1 MSAVLDNS
9 LVGLALL
16 ASILYAFATL
26 SPRNTRRRVFGR
38 LAELLARAPKA
49 LRLRPAAER
58 LARAAGA
65 KAQGACGGCDS
76 CGSEPQA
83 QTSGAEISVPIARIA
98 RARASRQE

>member
-1 MSAVLDNS
+1 MTAVLDNS

-49 LRLRPAAER
+49 LKLTAAAER

-65 KAQGACGGCDS
+65 KVQGACGGCDS
-76 CGSEPQA
+76 CEA
-83 QTSGAEISVPIARIA
+83 QNSGAEIRVPITSIA
-98 RARASRQE
+98 RARASRQK